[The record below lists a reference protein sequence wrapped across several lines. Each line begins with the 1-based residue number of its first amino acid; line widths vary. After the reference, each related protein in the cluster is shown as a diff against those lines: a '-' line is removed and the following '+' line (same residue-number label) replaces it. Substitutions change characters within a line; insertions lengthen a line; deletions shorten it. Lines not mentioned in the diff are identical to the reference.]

1 MNKATETVTVYPP
14 GVPWSEV
21 RDKLLSDTA
30 TRAAYDALEGEDQL
44 IRQLID
50 LRIKRGLSQR
60 ELAQRAGLQQP
71 ALARVESGKTASL
84 KTLRRVAEALGAEVR
99 ISIVDKPART
109 TRKARQS
116 ATR

>member
-1 MNKATETVTVYPP
+1 MSKAKATETVYPP
-14 GVPWSEV
+14 SMPWAEV
-21 RDKLLSDTA
+21 RDELLSDPT
-30 TRAAYDALEGEDQL
+30 TRAAFDALEAEDQL

-71 ALARVESGKTASL
+71 ALARVESGKTASF

-99 ISIVDKPART
+99 ISIVPKQAKPARKGT
-109 TRKARQS
+109 HQA
-116 ATR
+116 